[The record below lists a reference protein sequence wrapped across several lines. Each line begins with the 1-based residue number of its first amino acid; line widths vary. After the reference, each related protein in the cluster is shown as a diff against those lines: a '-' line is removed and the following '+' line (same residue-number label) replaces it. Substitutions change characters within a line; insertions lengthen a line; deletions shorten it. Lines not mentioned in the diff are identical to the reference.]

1 MRWQHGSEVV
11 EFMQLFTALRQRVDD
26 MPQKL
31 ADLAA
36 SDASVVHLCKSA
48 YFAADAL
55 RTNERASPDLFTKS
69 VDPKFPAAWR
79 DYEKRYE
86 FNLSLIV
93 AKYSEGEFV
102 NVSLESMDDG
112 LKWQGAEVL
121 SLQWASH
128 IDTFILF
135 AGMYFLKFPT
145 DIEKMFPFFTDES
158 DVSSKDFI
166 ERIHS
171 GAEGWL
177 KLKEEAG
184 FDLPGILRR
193 RLLVP
198 HVLVPSQVAAKHG
211 SVEKLSMLTY
221 LRQAHDAFIFGAP
234 FAALALMRSIVE
246 TTLRMHYHANGDD
259 LEKLIDNC
267 SNLPDRC
274 SKEALHRIRWH
285 TNQIL
290 HFNREKVMF
299 QRDQEKELVRLL
311 NVLQRLVEGAP
322 A

>member
-1 MRWQHGSEVV
+1 MHLHRAKVV
-11 EFMQLFTALRQRVDD
+11 EFMRLFTALKKQVDD
-26 MPQKL
+26 MPERV
-31 ADLAA
+31 ADLAV
-36 SDASVVHLCKSA
+36 SDTSVMHLCKSV

-55 RTNERASPDLFTKS
+55 RTNERASPNLFTEA
-69 VDPKFPAAWR
+69 VDPKFPVAWR

-86 FNLSLIV
+86 FDLSLIV
-93 AKYSEGEFV
+93 MKYSEGESV
-102 NVSLESMDDG
+102 TVSLESMDDA

-121 SLQWASH
+121 SLEWASH

-145 DIEKMFPFFTDES
+145 DIEKMYPFFDNES

-198 HVLVPSQVAAKHG
+198 HVLVPSQVAVKHG
-211 SVEKLSMLTY
+211 SAEKLSMLTY

-246 TTLRMHYHANGDD
+246 TTLRKHYHANGSD
-259 LEKLIDNC
+259 LEKLIDN
-267 SNLPDRC
+267 SNLPDLL
-274 SKEALHRIRWH
+274 SKDLHDLRKLA
-285 TNQIL
+285 NLIL
-290 HFNREKVMF
+290 HFNKKIAILPI
-299 QRDQEKELVRLL
+299 QEKELVRLL
-311 NVLQRLVEGAP
+311 KVLQRLIEDAP